1 MHILK
6 FRPLLCASSSSSA
19 SEHSPGRPRAT
30 GLQCSTLHSFSSTPT
45 HSTFFSL
52 DCAPLCPIYCFTMPA
67 VLPPK
72 PNSHFVSSLLFVS
85 NCFQT
90 LPLLSRS
97 LCTDF
102 PLEHRST
109 FLSSQSSFKQHFRAG
124 NALPCLKRCV
134 SNDSA
139 RMHTKHHLHLSWF
152 LTMTANVCMQ
162 TEEAEELFKCF
173 FK

>member
-1 MHILK
+1 MQYKHHFCSNAQHTVEFFFFFFFKYPQKNTMHILK

-109 FLSSQSSFKQHFRAG
+109 FLSSQSSFKQPAFQSR
-124 NALPCLKRCV
+124 KRLAMSETLC
-134 SNDSA
+134 
-139 RMHTKHHLHLSWF
+139 
-152 LTMTANVCMQ
+152 
-162 TEEAEELFKCF
+162 
-173 FK
+173 